1 MNSDN
6 NYLPHPAKT
15 FSKNQSELTRLKY
28 HDRFRF
34 MAIPVVMAVDSGDNY
49 DGHERAWLLGKPV

>member
-28 HDRFRF
+28 RF
-34 MAIPVVMAVDSGDNY
+34 MAVDSGDNY